1 MESVTAAANV
11 IISGEA
17 SALHANWLRTRPT
30 LYSDQARARLEN
42 GLALS
47 AIDYIDAQRWRSE
60 AIASFLAAMNG
71 ADAVFAPVADRP
83 APTIAETDVAGSP
96 EAGKVIATPTRLTRP
111 IHYLAL
117 PAMPVPDGFVRG
129 GMRSEEH
136 TAGP

>member
-71 ADAVFAPVADRP
+71 AHPVFAPVADRP
-83 APTIAETDVAGSP
+83 APTIAETAVPSST
-96 EAGKVIATPTRLTRP
+96 ATGQVLATLCRTTRP
-111 IHYLAL
+111 DEL
-117 PAMPVPDGFVRG
+117 
-129 GMRSEEH
+129 
-136 TAGP
+136 T

>member
-83 APTIAETDVAGSP
+83 APTISEAGVAGAP
-96 EAGKVIATPTRLTRP
+96 RAGKGIADIPPQNRP
-111 IHYLAL
+111 KNGNDH
-117 PAMPVPDGFVRG
+117 G
-129 GMRSEEH
+129 GTSS
-136 TAGP
+136 